1 MIFQKLAQSCLAQ
14 SVVYN
19 LVGAALV
26 ASAFQ
31 GAAHAAPLVD
41 PAVQPWA
48 VTSVDPTQQDDGDL
62 KAFAQAI
69 GDARV
74 VALGEQTHG
83 GREEF
88 LLKTRLLKYLHEKL
102 GFEVLLIA
110 SGFYDVGQLAARM
123 DAGAKLDDM
132 ASGNIFFMYA
142 NSDEG
147 RGLLRY
153 LDQQKAP
160 GKPLALAGID
170 SQHSGIMSQTGLLT
184 GLAKFLTDQHSNLA
198 KGADWQSYADLSQGL
213 FKLQRQAPTK
223 DRQAAFDRVS
233 ENLRKELCMSRDAAR
248 FGSQWWCQ
256 VVRSVQSQAT
266 SYWSG
271 GNNYQRDNQMGANA
285 IWLAD
290 QLFAGKKTVIWAHT
304 VHVARG
310 FQRGPQN
317 LQAGEVMHRQ
327 WGKAYKVVQL
337 SAARGTILD
346 FATLQPL
353 DIGVAPAPSL
363 EANLSKAGY
372 QLAGMT
378 ATQAVE
384 LPQFTF
390 EYATHPVETGLQGKL
405 GVNWDVLFFMDTVHP
420 VHMSR

>member
-1 MIFQKLAQSCLAQ
+1 MRAAALIFAVSL
-14 SVVYN
+14 
-19 LVGAALV
+19 GAANA
-26 ASAFQ
+26 ASF
-31 GAAHAAPLVD
+31 VD
-41 PAVQPWA
+41 PAIRPWT
-48 VTSVDPTQQDDGDL
+48 VTSVDPAQQDDSDL
-62 KAFAQAI
+62 KAFAQAV

-74 VALGEQTHG
+74 IALGEQTHG

-102 GFEVLLIA
+102 GFEVLLIE

-123 DAGAKLDDM
+123 DAGAKLDDI
-132 ASGNIFFMYA
+132 ASGNLFFMYA

-153 LDQQKAP
+153 LDQQKAK

-170 SQHSGIMSQTGLLT
+170 SQHSGALSQAGLLT
-184 GLAKFLTDQHSNLA
+184 GLAAFLTDKRSSLA
-198 KGADWQSYADLSQGL
+198 QGVDWQNYADLAQAL
-213 FKLQRQAPTK
+213 FKLQRQAPTP
-223 DRQAAFDRVS
+223 DRQAAFGRVS
-233 ENLRKELCMSRDAAR
+233 KDLQKELCASSDTAR

-271 GNNYQRDNQMGANA
+271 GRDYQRDNQMGANA

-290 QLFAGKKTVIWAHT
+290 HLFAGKKTVIWAHT

-310 FQRGPQN
+310 FQRSPQN

-327 WGKAYKVVQL
+327 WGTKYKVVQF
-337 SAARGTILD
+337 SAARGAILD
-346 FATLQPL
+346 FSNMQPL
-353 DIGVAPAPSL
+353 DIGAAQVPSL
-363 EANLSKAGY
+363 EANLAKAGY
-372 QLAGMT
+372 RLAGMT
-378 ATQAVE
+378 ANFAVE

-390 EYATHPVETGLQGKL
+390 EYATHPIETGLQGRL
-405 GVNWDVLFFMDTVHP
+405 GINWDVLFFMDTVHP